1 MTITSRP
8 FHAPK
13 VGRHLQ
19 DEPIHYKIV
28 SRHTLINIIPTT
40 RSAAEIAATIYD
52 SPSLCDI
59 RLPLRASQATLSA
72 CINSIYLLRN
82 GLTFIALYTD
92 IRLFIVKIILFRQ
105 Q

>member
-1 MTITSRP
+1 MTITSVHSRP

-28 SRHTLINIIPTT
+28 SGRDCRH
-40 RSAAEIAATIYD
+40 
-52 SPSLCDI
+52 DI
-59 RLPLRASQATLSA
+59 RLSLPVRYPTALAKLRASQATLSA